1 MLRRFFSIASASLC
15 LLAAAAAA
23 GAATLTVNSAA
34 DDQTGGDG
42 LVTLREAVAA
52 ANADGV
58 TDLGDTGS
66 GADTIVF
73 AGALAGATIELATAG
88 DGTFGPSALA
98 ITSDVTIDGGG
109 APFLTI
115 GRSAAVPRLRL
126 FYVGGGGTLRLEE
139 ITLEGGV
146 ARGFDGG
153 ETHRGGTG
161 GGGAGL
167 GGAVFNQGTL
177 EIVASTLAGN
187 QATGGNG
194 GAQSNIFDT
203 FPRGG
208 SGGGGTAGDGGDPT
222 GSTAAFDVGG
232 AGGAGGGGAGGNGAE
247 APGGG
252 TAGSAGGFG
261 GGGGGGGGNAN
272 DPAFAG
278 GAGGFGGGGG
288 AGGGGQ
294 SGQAAGAGGAGG
306 FGGGAGA
313 NGQSGDPS
321 TTPGGGGGGGAG
333 MGGAV
338 FNHGGSVS
346 VVNSTFSG
354 NSAAGG
360 AGGRGNGGAGQ
371 GLGGAIFN
379 RNGTLDVLAATFTGN
394 AGGGIY
400 NLGDAGGAASA
411 TIDGTILA
419 NSSGGSDFV
428 SATNAGGSA
437 SAIGDDDLIES
448 ESGFSGSVVST
459 ADPQLGPLAD
469 NGGPT
474 ATHEP
479 AETSPAIDAATT
491 LAAPATDQ
499 RGETRPQ
506 GAANDIGAVEFVF
519 NQPPVAVCTDVTV
532 HADAACL
539 GHATPADVG
548 GGSFDPDG
556 DPLTFELAP
565 AGPFPLGDTV
575 VELTVTD
582 DGDLSDTCE
591 ATVTVI
597 DVTPPAIAC
606 PPDAV
611 LECPTDTSPAAT
623 GFATAADNCSV
634 DSIVFA
640 DASAPG
646 CGGTVTITRT
656 WTATDGSGNQ
666 SACVQTVQTI
676 DTVPPVVIPGPDNA
690 VCLWPPNH
698 KYVHVADVTAAVVI
712 VDACDPA
719 PFAAEIACASDQCD
733 NAPCPEHPGENGDG
747 NTVNDCVYDPVQDR
761 LSMRSER
768 AGTDPAGRT
777 YSLSITA
784 ADACGNVAA
793 PAVTFTGHVPH
804 DQSPGM
810 QCLRP

>member
-1 MLRRFFSIASASLC
+1 MSRQPTLVVFASLC
-15 LLAAAAAA
+15 LLAAAAV
-23 GAATLTVNSAA
+23 GEAATLTVNSAA
-34 DDQTGGDG
+34 DDTPGGDG
-42 LVTLREAVAA
+42 LVTLREAVEA
-52 ANADGV
+52 ANADGT

-73 AGALAGATIELATAG
+73 DGALAGATIELVSAADTS
-88 DGTFGPSALA
+88 FGPSALA
-98 ITSDVTIDGGG
+98 ITSDVTIDGAG
-109 APFLTI
+109 APFLTVA
-115 GRSAAVPRLRL
+115 RSGAVARLRL
-126 FYVGGGGTLRLEE
+126 FYVSGAGTLRLER
-139 ITLEGGV
+139 ITLEGG
-146 ARGFDGG
+146 AAIGFDGG

-177 EIVASTLAGN
+177 EIVESTLAGN
-187 QATGGNG
+187 QATGGMG
-194 GAQSNIFDT
+194 GPQSNIFDT

-222 GSTAAFDVGG
+222 GGCCAFDVGG
-232 AGGAGGGGAGGNGAE
+232 AGGAGGGGAGGDGSE
-247 APGGG
+247 APSGG

-261 GGGGGGGGNAN
+261 GGAGGGGGNAN

-288 AGGGGQ
+288 GGGGGQ
-294 SGQAAGAGGAGG
+294 TGQAGGAGGAAG

-313 NGQSGDPS
+313 TGGSSGS
-321 TTPGGGGGGGAG
+321 ISTPGGGGGGGAG

-338 FNHGGSVS
+338 FNHGGTVT

-379 RNGTLDVLAATFTGN
+379 RNGTLDVLAATVTGN
-394 AGGGIY
+394 GGGGIY
-400 NLGDAGGAASA
+400 NLGDAGGTASA
-411 TIDGTILA
+411 TIEGTILA
-419 NSSGGSDFV
+419 NSSSGNDFV
-428 SATNAGGSA
+428 SATNAGGLA
-437 SAIGDDDLIES
+437 SAIGDDNLIES
-448 ESGFSGSVVST
+448 ESGFGGTVVST
-459 ADPQLGPLAD
+459 ADPQLGALAD
-469 NGGPT
+469 NDGPT
-474 ATHEP
+474 ETHLP
-479 AETSPAIDAATT
+479 ALASPVIDAATT
-491 LAAPATDQ
+491 LAAPAADQ
-499 RGETRPQ
+499 RGVARPQ
-506 GAANDIGAVEFVF
+506 GAANDIGSVELVL

-539 GHATPADVG
+539 GHATAADVD

-556 DPLTFELAP
+556 DPITLEISP

-582 DGDLSDTCE
+582 DGDLSDTCT
-591 ATVTVI
+591 ATVTVV
-597 DVTPPAIAC
+597 DVTPPVIAC

-611 LECPTDTSPAAT
+611 FECPADTSPAAT

-640 DASAPG
+640 DVSVPG

-666 SACVQTVQTI
+666 AGCVQTVQTI
-676 DTVPPVVIPGPDNA
+676 DTTPPVVIPGPDNA

-698 KYVHVADVTAAVVI
+698 KFVHVENVTAAVVI

-719 PFAAEIACASDQCD
+719 PFAADIACASDQCD

-747 NTVNDCVYDPVQDR
+747 NTVNDCAYDAGTDT

-768 AGTDPAGRT
+768 AGTDPDGRT
-777 YSLSITA
+777 YSLSVTA
-784 ADACGNVAA
+784 ADACGNVAE
-793 PAVTFTGHVPH
+793 PVVTFTGHVPH
-804 DQSPGM
+804 HASPGM
-810 QCLRP
+810 QCLKP